1 MKFTR
6 RTCAG
11 MLSGLLAL
19 LCADSTVV
27 AKHDRV
33 RWSTQWQLAAGRV
46 RAAPTSEGVLIER
59 VNFFLDQDAQTKEED
74 AQKKHKAE
82 QQHRA
87 ATARPK
93 PSPKAASAAAAS
105 IARPAASQPQASAS
119 SAAAT
124 RTEHGAQSAASE
136 PAPSQGDASATPA
149 AKLVPASSAASS
161 PTIASAPA
169 QISPH
174 ERNQGTSTNAATAAA
189 LNPVE
194 PGIASHS
201 GGSLPSRLTR
211 DQLIPLMR
219 GATILRTNT
228 SGALRQWV
236 NGPDGT
242 LTVYWAGGGFLQPHS
257 ASGKWSVT
265 EDGHFCLQIDWPDM
279 PENWCRFMERTA
291 NGAYQPIP
299 DSADATWTPPKD
311 KTEWRPMTILR

>member
-11 MLSGLLAL
+11 VLSGLLAL

-27 AKHDRV
+27 AQHDRV
-33 RWSTQWQLAAGRV
+33 RRPPQLQLAAGRV
-46 RAAPTSEGVLIER
+46 RVTPPSEGVLIER
-59 VNFFLDQDAQTKEED
+59 VNFVLDQEAQTKEEE
-74 AQKKHKAE
+74 AKKKRKAE

-87 ATARPK
+87 ATAKPK
-93 PSPKAASAAAAS
+93 SGPKAE
-105 IARPAASQPQASAS
+105 SAS
-119 SAAAT
+119 SAAAA
-124 RTEHGAQSAASE
+124 RTGHGAQSAASE
-136 PAPSQGDASATPA
+136 PSPSQGSASATPV
-149 AKLVPASSAASS
+149 AKPAPASSAVSS
-161 PTIASAPA
+161 PTVASAPA
-169 QISPH
+169 P
-174 ERNQGTSTNAATAAA
+174 TSTNAATAAA
-189 LNPVE
+189 LNPAE
-194 PGIASHS
+194 SGNASRA
-201 GGSLPSRLTR
+201 GGSQLSRLTR

-242 LTVYWAGGGFLQPHS
+242 LTVYWAGGGFLQSHS

-265 EDGHFCLQIDWPDM
+265 EDGHFCLQIDWPDV

-299 DSADATWTPPKD
+299 DSADAAWTPPKD
-311 KTEWRPMTILR
+311 KTEWRPMTIRR

>member
-6 RTCAG
+6 RNGAG
-11 MLSGLLAL
+11 VLSGLLAL

-27 AKHDRV
+27 AEHDRV
-33 RWSTQWQLAAGRV
+33 RSSPRLQLDAGRV
-46 RAAPTSEGVLIER
+46 RLAPPSESVLIER
-59 VNFFLDQDAQTKEED
+59 VNFVLDQEAQTKEEE
-74 AQKKHKAE
+74 AKKKRKAE

-87 ATARPK
+87 ATAKPK
-93 PSPKAASAAAAS
+93 PGPKAASEAAAS
-105 IARPAASQPQASAS
+105 SVRPTASEPQPSAS

-124 RTEHGAQSAASE
+124 RTQHGAQSAASE
-136 PAPSQGDASATPA
+136 PSPPQGSASATPA
-149 AKLVPASSAASS
+149 AKSAPASSAASS
-161 PTIASAPA
+161 PTVASAPA
-169 QISPH
+169 P
-174 ERNQGTSTNAATAAA
+174 TSTNAATAAA
-189 LNPVE
+189 LNQAESGNTSRP
-194 PGIASHS
+194 
-201 GGSLPSRLTR
+201 GGSQPSRLTR

-242 LTVYWAGGGFLQPHS
+242 LTVYWAAGGFLQPHS

-265 EDGHFCLQIDWPDM
+265 EDGHFCLQIDWPDV

-291 NGAYQPIP
+291 SGAYQPVP

-311 KTEWRPMTILR
+311 KTEWRPMTIRR

>member
-6 RTCAG
+6 RNCAG
-11 MLSGLLAL
+11 VLSGLLAL
-19 LCADSTVV
+19 LCADPTVV

-33 RWSTQWQLAAGRV
+33 WWPPQWQLAAGRV
-46 RAAPTSEGVLIER
+46 RVTPSSKSVLIER
-59 VNFFLDQDAQTKEED
+59 VNFVLDQEAQTKEEE
-74 AQKKHKAE
+74 AKKKRKAE

-87 ATARPK
+87 ATAKPK
-93 PSPKAASAAAAS
+93 PGPKAASAAAAS
-105 IARPAASQPQASAS
+105 IVQPTASQPQASSS

-124 RTEHGAQSAASE
+124 RTEHGAQSTASE
-136 PAPSQGDASATPA
+136 PTPAQGGASAAPA
-149 AKLVPASSAASS
+149 AKLAPASSAASS
-161 PTIASAPA
+161 AAVASAAAPA
-169 QISPH
+169 SPH
-174 ERNQGTSTNAATAAA
+174 GGNPGTSTNAATTAA
-189 LNPVE
+189 LNPAE
-194 PGIASHS
+194 PGNASRQGAS
-201 GGSLPSRLTR
+201 QLSRLTR
-211 DQLIPLMR
+211 EQLIPLMR

-242 LTVYWAGGGFLQPHS
+242 LTVYWAGGGFLQSHS

-265 EDGHFCLQIDWPDM
+265 EDGRFCLQIDWPDV

-311 KTEWRPMTILR
+311 KTEWRPMTIRR